1 MNINGYK
8 VLKTLGA
15 GNFGTTYLV
24 EKGNSQFALKL
35 IRENM
40 LALGEDD
47 ARRIEREVRILKS
60 VNSDLV
66 SKYVDDGFF
75 QDGEEKYRFIVME
88 YVNGINLDSYLKE
101 NQSLSIDV
109 VSKLALNILE
119 SVNDIH
125 KSGII
130 HRDLKPSNIIL
141 TNSDTFEVKILDFGI
156 SKLIDASTL
165 TTTGQGMGTFAYMA
179 PEQLKSAKDIDY
191 RADYYSIGAMIYEFL
206 SGEKPL
212 KMSNQLEAMY
222 KIINEQPEPIINK
235 VSNIPIELSK
245 LVETLLFKEPYQR
258 SLTYEEIQTILK
270 NCVKRKV
277 GQKIDFSYK
286 TSSLEFIPITQ
297 NNDSKVI
304 SKIIE
309 EQEFDGAV
317 FNAPQLIFSDKNYR
331 EIRSKNV
338 RLLIDPYTQALGY
351 SAFTSKNTYKELPY
365 VINRVKKETP
375 KDFRMTIAI
384 QKRAKECIDFQS
396 FYNPDIYISPY
407 HFYNSVNS
415 DWINVDLNVYNE
427 SRAYLES
434 KGLNKPIYY
443 GISLDIE
450 KYEDVDDIESLV
462 NVISSSQPHGYYLQ
476 IAGDFDSLNSN
487 HYFSYAYL
495 VKLLSFTNKEIIV
508 SRVNDFSLG
517 LTALG
522 VNSIATSLGQG
533 DSFKEDFLNRQESGG
548 SPRRYYIEGLMGLY
562 NKNILG
568 DILSTETGR
577 ELICE
582 CEYCEA
588 SPNVDKLLEFN
599 NCIQHHYI
607 IKKRQMNS
615 YSVLSNQ
622 ERMRKFIDSIE
633 QAKLYIKEINK
644 EKKIKGLNYK
654 HLDVWKE
661 VILEVSK
668 IDSPQSVGL

>member
-8 VLKTLGA
+8 VLKTLGS

-24 EKGNSQFALKL
+24 EKENSKFALKL
-35 IRENM
+35 IRANM
-40 LALGEDD
+40 LDMGEND
-47 ARRIEREVRILKS
+47 ARRIEREIRILKS
-60 VNSDLV
+60 VNSNRV
-66 SKYVDDGFF
+66 SKYIDDGFF

-88 YVNGINLDSYLKE
+88 YVNGINLEKYLKE
-101 NQSLSIDV
+101 NKSLSIEV
-109 VSKLALNILE
+109 SSKLTLNILK

-125 KSGII
+125 QSGII

-165 TTTGQGMGTFAYMA
+165 TTTGEGMGTFAYMA
-179 PEQLKSAKDIDY
+179 PEQLKSAKDIDF
-191 RADYYSIGAMIYEFL
+191 RADYYSVGAMLYEFL

-212 KMSNQLEAMY
+212 KMSNQLEAIY
-222 KIINEQPEPIINK
+222 KIINEHPEPIINK
-235 VSNIPIELSK
+235 VSNIPIELSRII
-245 LVETLLFKEPYQR
+245 ETLLSKEPYQR
-258 SLTYEEIQTILK
+258 NLTYQEIATILK

-277 GQKIDFSYK
+277 AQKTGFSYK
-286 TSSLEFIPITQ
+286 SSSLEFIPITQ

-304 SKIIE
+304 SKLIE

-331 EIRSKNV
+331 EIRKKNF
-338 RLLIDPYTQALGY
+338 RLLIDPYTHTLGY
-351 SAFTSKNTYKELPY
+351 SAFTSKNTYKKLPY
-365 VINRVKKETP
+365 VINTIKKETP
-375 KDFRMTIAI
+375 KDFRMTMAI

-396 FYNPDIYISPY
+396 LYNPDIYISPY

-462 NVISSSQPHGYYLQ
+462 NLITSAQPHGYYLQ

-495 VKLLSFTNKEIIV
+495 VKLLSYTNKEIII
-508 SRVNDFSLG
+508 SRINDFSLG

-522 VNSIATSLGQG
+522 VNTIATSLGQG

-548 SPRRYYIEGLMGLY
+548 SPRRYYIERLMGLY
-562 NKNILG
+562 NKNILT
-568 DILSTETGR
+568 DIFSTSVGR
-577 ELICE
+577 ELICN

-588 SPNVDKLLEFN
+588 SQNIDKLLEFN

-607 IKKRQMNS
+607 TKKRQIDS

-622 ERMRKFIDSIE
+622 ERVRKFLDSIE
-633 QAKLYIKEINK
+633 QAKWYIKEINK

-654 HLDVWKE
+654 HLEVWKE

-668 IDSPQSVGL
+668 IEPPQSVGF